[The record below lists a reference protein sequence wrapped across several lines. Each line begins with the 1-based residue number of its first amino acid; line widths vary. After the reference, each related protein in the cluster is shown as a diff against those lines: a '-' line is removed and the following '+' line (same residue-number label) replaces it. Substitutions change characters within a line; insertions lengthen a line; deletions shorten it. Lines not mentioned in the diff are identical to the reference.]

1 MKRKR
6 LGIAGRCV
14 RAVLILLLLI
24 IFIALLGITVY
35 IIGMTGLIRYAGEG
49 SVTMDPKQVQEYIAG
64 QKETFD
70 PSYQGK
76 EIESDSIT
84 WEQAEGVS
92 ESDKQ
97 VLHIL
102 LVGTDARPGESYARS
117 DAMILCSLNTQAKQL
132 TVTSFMRDMY
142 VPIPGYV
149 DHKLNSAY
157 AWGGIPLL
165 KETLLKNFGIETD
178 MVFVVDFAGFEQ
190 AVDAVGGVDIY
201 LTGQE
206 AAYLGEQCFREG
218 INHLNGADA
227 LTYARIRSIG
237 SGDFDRTARQRNVIG
252 ALTGK
257 MQTMTPMQ
265 LHAMLEKLL
274 PLITTDGK
282 HGEILE
288 LLSRW
293 TPMLI
298 GDYKT
303 VSLQIPGSQAYQD
316 AWVADMAVLLPD
328 LAKNREILHE
338 EIYKKDAT
346 G

>member
-1 MKRKR
+1 MKRK
-6 LGIAGRCV
+6 GVGTTGRIV
-14 RAVLILLLLI
+14 RVILLSLLLI
-24 IFIALLGITVY
+24 IFIALLGTAGY
-35 IIGMTGLIRYAGEG
+35 IIRMTGLIRYAGEE
-49 SVTMDPKQVQEYIAG
+49 SVTIGQKQLLDYIEG
-64 QKETFD
+64 EKETFD

-76 EIESDSIT
+76 EIDSDSIK
-84 WEQAEGVS
+84 WEQVADAPERD
-92 ESDKQ
+92 ERI
-97 VLHIL
+97 LHIL

-117 DAMILCSLNTQAKQL
+117 DAMILCSLNTKEKQL

-165 KETLLKNFGIETD
+165 KDTMLKNFGIEPD
-178 MVFVVDFAGFEQ
+178 IVFAVDFAGFEQ

-201 LTGQE
+201 LTREE
-206 AAYLGEQCFREG
+206 AAYLGSQYREG
-218 INHLNGADA
+218 INHLSGKAS

-237 SGDFDRTARQRNVIG
+237 SGDFERTARQRNVIG

-257 MQTMTPMQ
+257 MQTMTPGQ
-265 LHAMLEKLL
+265 LHSLLETLL
-274 PLITTDGK
+274 PLITTDRK

-288 LLSRW
+288 VLSRCAPFL
-293 TPMLI
+293 T
-298 GDYKT
+298 GTYQT
-303 VSLQIPGSQAYQD
+303 VSMRIPGDQAYRD

-328 LAKNREILHE
+328 LAKNREILHK